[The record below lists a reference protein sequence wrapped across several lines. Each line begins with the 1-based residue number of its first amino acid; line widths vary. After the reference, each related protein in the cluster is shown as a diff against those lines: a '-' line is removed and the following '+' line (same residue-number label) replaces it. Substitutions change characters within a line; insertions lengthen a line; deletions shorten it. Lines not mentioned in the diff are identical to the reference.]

1 MKLLATLAIAL
12 FTTVSASAQTNDVRV
27 RVIHAS
33 PDAPT
38 VNVLVNGN
46 LAFEGVPYKSYTGY
60 AALPAGTIQ
69 VQLQVAPAG
78 AIVYTRSI
86 TLAAGEY
93 SLVALGKVSGGN
105 NALNVFEFRDDLQS
119 APNFA
124 KIRVIHAAPSAP
136 TVDVYATGAFFPL
149 APASP
154 TLANVPFAAGSGFV
168 AVPGGAYQARVTV
181 AGTKTVAI
189 DSGTLPLVGG
199 SVRTILAI
207 DPDKEG
213 GAFQLLT
220 IPDVN

>member
-1 MKLLATLAIAL
+1 MKLLAAFAISAITLA
-12 FTTVSASAQTNDVRV
+12 SASAQTNDVRV

-33 PDAPT
+33 PDAPA
-38 VNVLVNGN
+38 VNVLVNGT

-60 AALPAGTIQ
+60 ASLPAGTVQ

-78 AIVYTRSI
+78 AIVYTRSV
-86 TLAAGEY
+86 TLSAGTY
-93 SLVALGKVSGGN
+93 SLVALGKVAGGN
-105 NALNVFEFRDDLQS
+105 NALNVFEFADDTQS
-119 APNFA
+119 TPGFA

-136 TVDVYATGAFFPL
+136 TVDVYATAAYVPI
-149 APASP
+149 ANASP
-154 TLANVPFAAGSGFV
+154 TLANVPFAAGSGFL

-189 DSGTLPLVGG
+189 NSGTLPLVGG
-199 SVRTILAI
+199 TVRTILAI
-207 DPDKEG
+207 DPEKEG